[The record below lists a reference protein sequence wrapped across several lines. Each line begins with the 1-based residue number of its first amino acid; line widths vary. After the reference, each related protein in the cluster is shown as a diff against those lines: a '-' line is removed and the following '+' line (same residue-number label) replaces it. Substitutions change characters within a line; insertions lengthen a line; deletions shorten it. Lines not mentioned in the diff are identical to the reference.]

1 MDHLPTYS
9 IDLIKALDKSYP
21 PRHPL
26 LTDTDRDI
34 WYKAGQRSLIDKLL
48 SIIETEVEGE
58 LPKVLSDDN

>member
-1 MDHLPTYS
+1 MEQIPTYS
-9 IDLIKALDKSYP
+9 IDLIKALDKLYP

-48 SIIETEVEGE
+48 SVIEEEVDKD
-58 LPKVLSDDN
+58 LPKVL